1 MKRVI
6 FTAVFILISSVSLTS
21 GGQNIQDQDIPVII
35 TNPKNNIKTE
45 PLAIIISGDGGWYKF
60 EQNIADSL
68 AVLGIPT
75 IGLDTKKYFWNRR
88 TPEETA
94 ADLSSVIKM
103 HNKEWQRSKFI
114 FVGYSL
120 GAELVPFI
128 VNKLPQELKTG
139 VTFLALLSPTATT
152 DFQVHL
158 SDMIGAGNR
167 HNTYKV
173 VDEISKITSIPV
185 LLIFGADEKTTV
197 PAMLTGASVKVVTIP
212 GDHHFNHDVDRIV
225 RTMKEHNAF

>member
-1 MKRVI
+1 MKRII
-6 FTAVFILISSVSLTS
+6 FTAVFLLIFSVAFTPADNII
-21 GGQNIQDQDIPVII
+21 QNQDLPVTVIK
-35 TNPKNNIKTE
+35 PKRDIKTA
-45 PLAIIISGDGGWYKF
+45 PLAIVISGDGGWYKF

-68 AVLGIPT
+68 AVSGIPT

-94 ADLSSVIKM
+94 SDIATSINRYNGV
-103 HNKEWQRSKFI
+103 WQRSRFL

-128 VNKLPQELKTG
+128 INKLPDEIKSK
-139 VTFLALLSPTATT
+139 VTMLVLLSPTATT

-158 SDMIGAGNR
+158 SDMLGVGNR

-173 VDEISKITSIPV
+173 VDEINKITSIPI
-185 LLIFGADEKTTV
+185 LLIFGSEEKTTV
-197 PAMLTGASVKVVTIP
+197 PTMLTRASVKVVKIP
-212 GDHHFNHDVDRIV
+212 GDHHYNHDAYRIV
-225 RTMKEHNAF
+225 STMKEHNAF